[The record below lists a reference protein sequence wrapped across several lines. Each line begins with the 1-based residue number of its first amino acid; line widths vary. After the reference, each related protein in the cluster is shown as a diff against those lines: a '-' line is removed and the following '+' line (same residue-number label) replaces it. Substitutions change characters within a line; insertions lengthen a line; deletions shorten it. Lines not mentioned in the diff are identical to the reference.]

1 MTEKT
6 VSNMVIRFIMDA
18 TEEVMG
24 ENGLKAVLNYGGLTY
39 FLENKPDYSFDKNY
53 TDDEYGALTFNLF
66 KVIGTQGG
74 KALFR
79 LVGKSSGKAI
89 IEKGVFDSLKE
100 LPEKEKLLKMMEIFA
115 MATGRGKTEE
125 IDGTIM
131 YDNPKCSACQ
141 GIEDKGPVCTPIN
154 GIFDEFI
161 KWAGLDGYRPM
172 RLSARRWGMI
182 RVDTR
187 YCPSSS
193 LTKLIE
199 R

>member
-53 TDDEYGALTFNLF
+53 TDAEYGSLTYNLY
-66 KVIGTQGG
+66 KVVGTQGG

-79 LVGKSSGKAI
+79 LVGKASGKSI
-89 IEKGVFDSLKE
+89 IEKGVFDSLKD
-100 LPEKEKLLKMMEIFA
+100 LPGEEKLLKMMEIFA
-115 MATGRGKTEE
+115 MATGRGKSE
-125 IDGTIM
+125 IVDGVMT
-131 YDNPKCSACQ
+131 YDNPKCSACK
-141 GIEDKGPVCTPIN
+141 GITDKSPVCTPIN

-161 KWAGLDGYRPM
+161 KWAGLDGYR
-172 RLSARRWGMI
+172 AYETKCKAKGD
-182 RVDTR
+182 DTCR
-187 YCPSSS
+187 YEILP
-193 LTKLIE
+193 IE
-199 R
+199 